1 MSDLRLTCVVNADM
15 SKITGHARDRIA
27 AASTAAMRDAASEL
41 KTKGRAAI
49 AGGIKSVRFQNA
61 FRVKSYPENGNS
73 LTPSVFAYHKIPYA
87 GVFEDGASITGHP
100 LLWLPIEANLPLQSR
115 GKRWTP
121 KDFVASVG
129 PLRAGNAG
137 GKPVLFAQVAVG
149 PAGGVLALPSHGVR
163 ARKAY
168 AKAKKKWLPVFV
180 GISSITEPK
189 KFDLNAV
196 ALDVAAGVGDAI
208 LKNLGR
214 SDG

>member
-1 MSDLRLTCVVNADM
+1 MSDLRLTCVVHADM
-15 SKITGHARDRIA
+15 QKITGRARDRIA
-27 AASTAAMRDAASEL
+27 AASTSAMRDAANQL

-49 AGGIKSVRFQNA
+49 GAGIKSAKFQNA
-61 FRVKSYPENGNS
+61 FRVKSYPEGGNS
-73 LTPSVFAYHKIPYA
+73 LTPAVYAYHKFPWA

-100 LLWLPIEANLPLQSR
+100 MLWLPIEQNLPG

-121 KDFVASVG
+121 KAFAASVG
-129 PLRAGNAG
+129 PLQSGNHA

-149 PAGGVLALPSHGVR
+149 PAGGVLALPSHSVR

-168 AKAKKKWLPVFV
+168 VKAKKQWRPVFV
-180 GISSITEPK
+180 GVSAITEPK

-196 ALDVAAGVGDAI
+196 AQDVADGVGDAI